1 MADEQNNQEY
11 DIAIVG
17 AGPGG
22 YVAALYGA
30 LKGAK
35 VALIEKD
42 RRLGGTCLLRGCIPS
57 KAMVK
62 TAELML
68 EMKHADDFGL
78 TLEGAVR
85 LNWER
90 TVQRKDKVVD
100 GLTSGLTG
108 LMKARKVDV
117 IQGHGTFTSPRSLNV
132 DGREVRTRNVIIAT
146 GSGTMLASDVPGGD
160 LPGVITSDDIL
171 DADLTMK
178 ALPKQPESIIIVG
191 GGIVGMEFAS
201 IFNAYG
207 AKVTVVVS
215 SPRVL
220 RLVDEEIARRFTQV
234 AKGQGIEI
242 ITGSDITRIEEAG
255 KGKSKGLKVTI
266 RTNASGAEEERTV
279 ENVLWAKGRFP
290 YTQNLGLRDI
300 GINTERG
307 MIPVDEKM
315 ATTVPGVYAI
325 GDVVPGPMLA
335 HVASYEGE
343 VAVDNILGHYRAAD
357 YSAVPDVIFTIP
369 EIASVGLMEAQAKEM
384 GIPVK
389 VTKFPFAALG
399 RAQAIG
405 DRGRCPTGRR
415 GGRPAGPHGG
425 RGPGPQRPPGAQQ
438 RPHPRGCRSPGRNVH
453 GVRCHG
459 PHPSCLASEGPNSS
473 CSPGLSS
480 GSPLYRYVNDISV
493 TYR

>member
-1 MADEQNNQEY
+1 MYTMADEQNNTEY

-30 LKGAK
+30 LRGAK
-35 VALIEKD
+35 IALIEKD
-42 RRLGGTCLLRGCIPS
+42 KRLGGTCLLRGCIPS

-68 EMKHADDFGL
+68 EMRHPDEFGL
-78 TLEGAVR
+78 ALEGTVS

-90 TVQRKDKVVD
+90 TAQRKDKVVD
-100 GLTSGLTG
+100 GLVNGLNG

-117 IQGHGTFTSPRSLNV
+117 IQGHGTLTSPRTVSV
-132 DGREVRTRNVIIAT
+132 DGREVRTRNIIIAT
-146 GSGTMLASDVPGGD
+146 GSGTMLASDVPGGN

-178 ALPKQPESIIIVG
+178 ALPSRPESVIIVG

-207 AKVTVVVS
+207 TKVTVVVS

-220 RLVDEEIARRFTQV
+220 RLVDEEIARRFSQL
-234 AKGQGIEI
+234 AKTQGIEI
-242 ITGSDITRIEEAG
+242 VTGSDVTAIAEVK
-255 KGKSKGLKVTI
+255 KGKALKVTI
-266 RTNASGAEEERTV
+266 KNSGSGTEEVREV
-279 ENVLWAKGRFP
+279 DKVIWAKGRYP
-290 YTQNLGLRDI
+290 YTQDLGLRDL
-300 GINTERG
+300 GVATERG
-307 MIPVDEKM
+307 FIIVDEKM
-315 ATTVPGVYAI
+315 MTSVPGVYAI

-369 EIASVGLMEAQAKEM
+369 EIASVGLGEGQAKEL

-405 DRGRCPTGRR
+405 EPNGLVKMVCDPGSGVILGMQVLGAHASDVIAECTLAVQQGITAEELAHTIHAHPTMPEAVGET
-415 GGRPAGPHGG
+415 AA
-425 RGPGPQRPPGAQQ
+425 AQ
-438 RPHPRGCRSPGRNVH
+438 V
-453 GVRCHG
+453 
-459 PHPSCLASEGPNSS
+459 L
-473 CSPGLSS
+473 
-480 GSPLYRYVNDISV
+480 GSPIHAIR
-493 TYR
+493 

>member
-1 MADEQNNQEY
+1 MADSGNNTEY
-11 DIAIVG
+11 DIAIIG

-35 VALIEKD
+35 IAIIEKD

-68 EMKHADDFGL
+68 HMRHPDSFGL
-78 TLEGAVR
+78 DLEGDVR
-85 LNWER
+85 VNWER
-90 TVQRKDKVVD
+90 TVARKDKVVD
-100 GLTSGLTG
+100 GLTSGLAG

-117 IQGHGTFTSPRSLNV
+117 IAGHGTIMGPHLISV
-132 DGREVRTRNVIIAT
+132 DGRELRAKNIIIAT
-146 GSGTMLASDVPGGD
+146 GSGTVLPTDVPGGN
-160 LPGVITSDDIL
+160 LPGVINSDLIL

-178 ALPKQPESIIIVG
+178 TLPQMPESIIIVG

-207 AKVTVVVS
+207 CKVTVVVS

-220 RLVDEEIARRFTQV
+220 RLVDDEIARRFTQV

-242 ITGSDITRIEEAG
+242 ITRADVVSMAEG
-255 KGKSKGLKVTI
+255 KGDGTAKGLRVTI
-266 RTNASGAEEERTV
+266 RNVDNGAEEERTV
-279 ENVLWAKGRFP
+279 SNVLWAKGRYS
-290 YTQNLGLRDI
+290 YTHNLGLESV
-300 GINTERG
+300 GIKPERG
-307 MIPVDEKM
+307 SIPIDERM
-315 ATTVPGVYAI
+315 RTSAEGIYAI
-325 GDVVPGPMLA
+325 GDVVDTPWLA

-343 VAVDNILGHYRAAD
+343 LAIDNILGHYRAAD
-357 YSAVPDVIFTIP
+357 YGAVPDVIFTIP
-369 EIASVGLMEAQAKEM
+369 EIASVGMVEAQAKEK

-405 DRGRCPTGRR
+405 EPDGLVKMVCDPGSGVILGMQILGAHASDVIAECTLAVQQGITAEELAHTIHAHPTM
-415 GGRPAGPHGG
+415 PEAVAETAFA
-425 RGPGPQRPPGAQQ
+425 QILGA
-438 RPHPRGCRSPGRNVH
+438 
-453 GVRCHG
+453 
-459 PHPSCLASEGPNSS
+459 
-473 CSPGLSS
+473 
-480 GSPLYRYVNDISV
+480 PLHANR
-493 TYR
+493 

>member
-1 MADEQNNQEY
+1 MADNQSNTEY
-11 DIAIVG
+11 DIAIIG
-17 AGPGG
+17 GGPGG

-35 VALIEKD
+35 IAIIEKD

-68 EMKHADDFGL
+68 QMRHAEKYGL
-78 TLEGAVR
+78 SLDGSVR
-85 LNWER
+85 VNWEG

-100 GLTSGLTG
+100 GLTNGLTG
-108 LMKARKVDV
+108 LMKARKVEV
-117 IQGHGTFTSPRSLNV
+117 IKGYGTITSPRTIMV
-132 DGREVRTRNVIIAT
+132 DGREVRTRNIIIAT
-146 GSGTMLASDVPGGD
+146 GSGTMLPTDVPGGD
-160 LPGVITSDDIL
+160 LPGVITSDEIL

-178 ALPKQPESIIIVG
+178 ALPTMPESVIIVG

-201 IFNAYG
+201 IFNGYG

-242 ITGSDITRIEEAG
+242 ITRSDVVRMAEAEG
-255 KGKSKGLKVTI
+255 GKGLKVTI
-266 RTNASGAEEERTV
+266 KNADSGAEEERTV
-279 ENVLWAKGRFP
+279 SNVLWAKGRYP
-290 YTQNLGLRDI
+290 YTQNLGLDSI
-300 GINTERG
+300 GISTERG
-307 MIPVDEKM
+307 YIPVDERM
-315 ATTVPGVYAI
+315 LTSVEGVYAI

-343 VAVDNILGHYRAAD
+343 VAVDNILGRYRAAD

-369 EIASVGLMEAQAKEM
+369 EIASVGLTEGQAKELE
-384 GIPVK
+384 IPVK

-405 DRGRCPTGRR
+405 EPDGLVKMVCDPGSGVILGMQIMGAHASDVIAECTLAVQQGITAEELAHTIHAHPTM
-415 GGRPAGPHGG
+415 PEAVAETAF
-425 RGPGPQRPPGAQQ
+425 AQIL
-438 RPHPRGCRSPGRNVH
+438 GT
-453 GVRCHG
+453 
-459 PHPSCLASEGPNSS
+459 
-473 CSPGLSS
+473 
-480 GSPLYRYVNDISV
+480 PLHANR
-493 TYR
+493 